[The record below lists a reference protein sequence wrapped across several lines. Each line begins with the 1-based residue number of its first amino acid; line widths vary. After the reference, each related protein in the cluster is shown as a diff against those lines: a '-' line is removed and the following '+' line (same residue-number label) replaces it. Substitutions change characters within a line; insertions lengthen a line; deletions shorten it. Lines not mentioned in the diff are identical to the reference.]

1 MMKVELN
8 LDLNSKEQIRPLVTI
23 GVPTY
28 NRPEGL
34 EKTISFLLKQEYD
47 NIEIKISDNCSTNI
61 RVKEILEKY
70 ALEDKRVTYTIQK
83 TNIQIEPNFNYVY
96 TGATGKY
103 FMWLADDDSFENDYI
118 SSCVDFLEKNTDYLL
133 CSGGCK
139 YLKGGNV
146 SYLEIDKSLESNS
159 PLKRMFR
166 YLYYVN
172 KNGLFY
178 GVYRNN
184 IKFVKPIEKHI
195 GADWCHLARI
205 ALLGKVKVLDHIV
218 NVRSDEGGNSSRKKM
233 TANFGLFKTLFFETY
248 VSYEVSKN
256 LFNEPICRSKI
267 NKAFSFL
274 IQIVVFLFLNIKFL
288 WNSIRRRFK
297 TIPSKIVNS

>member
-1 MMKVELN
+1 MSSELN
-8 LDLNSKEQIRPLVTI
+8 LDLNSEEQIRPLVTI

-34 EKTISFLLKQEYD
+34 AKTISFLLKQEYD

-70 ALEDKRVTYTIQK
+70 ALQDKRVTYTIQK

-96 TGATGKY
+96 SGATGKY

-233 TANFGLFKTLFFETY
+233 TANFGLFKTLFFEIY

-267 NKAFSFL
+267 NKVFSFF
-274 IQIVVFLFLNIKFL
+274 IQIVVFLFLNCKFL
-288 WNSIRRRFK
+288 WNSINRRVK
-297 TIPSKIVNS
+297 IIPSKIVNS

>member
-1 MMKVELN
+1 MSSELN
-8 LDLNSKEQIRPLVTI
+8 LDLNSEEQIRPLVTI

-61 RVKEILEKY
+61 RIKEILEKY
-70 ALEDKRVTYTIQK
+70 ALQDKRVTYTIQK

-103 FMWLADDDSFENDYI
+103 FMWLADDDSFENNYI
-118 SSCVDFLEKNTDYLL
+118 GSCVDFLEKNTDYLL

-205 ALLGKVKVLDHIV
+205 ALLGKIKVLDHIV
-218 NVRSDEGGNSSRKKM
+218 NVRSDEGEIQVEKK
-233 TANFGLFKTLFFETY
+233 
-248 VSYEVSKN
+248 
-256 LFNEPICRSKI
+256 
-267 NKAFSFL
+267 
-274 IQIVVFLFLNIKFL
+274 
-288 WNSIRRRFK
+288 
-297 TIPSKIVNS
+297 